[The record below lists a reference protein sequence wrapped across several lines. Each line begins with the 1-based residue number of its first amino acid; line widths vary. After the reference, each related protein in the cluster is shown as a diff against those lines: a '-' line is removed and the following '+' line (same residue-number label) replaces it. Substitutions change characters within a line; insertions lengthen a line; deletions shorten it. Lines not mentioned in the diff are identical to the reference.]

1 MELHYLHLF
10 NAVATYESFTKASD
24 ALHISQSALSIQI
37 KKLEDELSL
46 RLFDKVGNKIAL
58 NENGK
63 ILFDYTQKVF
73 SLIEEAEHTLIE
85 KRSAISGSILI
96 GGSNTPGTYILPRI
110 LGEFKQLYPNVK
122 LDLYIAS
129 TDEIALLIEE
139 NHLDFAINGGN
150 ITYSSKVLVHKLKD
164 DDLIISASPHSH
176 YASCDTLTLDNL
188 MDAQFIVHGIN
199 SQLCKEVESFIH
211 THHLKGTI
219 SMRLG
224 SIDAIK
230 QAVAANLGIS
240 LIPFSAVALELKT
253 KQIVELKLQNLAYV
267 YPYNLI
273 HHKNRYLSPA
283 NLKLIEFIKN
293 FPL

>member
-1 MELHYLHLF
+1 MELHHLHLF
-10 NAVATYESFTKASD
+10 NAVATYESFTKASEI
-24 ALHISQSALSIQI
+24 LHISQSALSIQI

-63 ILFDYTQKVF
+63 ILFSYTKKIF
-73 SLIEEAEHTLIE
+73 SLTEEAEHALIE

-110 LGEFKQLYPNVK
+110 MGEFKQLYPKVK

-150 ITYSSKVLVHKLKD
+150 LTYPSQVAVHKLKD
-164 DDLIISASPHSH
+164 DALIVAASPH
-176 YASCDTLTLDNL
+176 ASYVTCDCINPQDL
-188 MDAQFIVHGIN
+188 MAAQFIVHGVN
-199 SQLCKEVESFIH
+199 SQLCKEVEAFISA
-211 THHLKGTI
+211 HHLKGSI

-240 LIPFSAVALELKT
+240 LIPFSAVSLELKT
-253 KQIVELKLQNLAYV
+253 NQIKEIKLKNVSYV

-283 NLKLIEFIKN
+283 CLKLMAFIKD
-293 FPL
+293 FPI